1 MARYAI
7 SAEGAASMRALAKQL
22 YTEANS
28 ILEASATLEAKVS
41 AVGDGLGIYEAEIL
55 GIVQQSRNTLKANR
69 DDILDLAQRVLQKA
83 DEIDELISLSWGTAT
98 VGAIASGGGDV
109 ENTIRTVSD
118 FDSTSDGTARP
129 KLLTP
134 DEVNEKWK
142 SVVTSTDQV
151 LENYRD
157 ALTARGIQDNKLLDK
172 FLQVQ
177 RAKMLKYE
185 AAVLD
190 EASGHGAVKD
200 EDRYTYRIAGACGE
214 YGFDSLANEYGA
226 FCLDDTSKW
235 IKDINPNFY
244 DPFTLPS
251 RNPYHVNCGSCAF
264 AVDTRLSGGDDLVA
278 TQNNIGTD
286 RAMEMATG
294 KRCVYMPLE
303 SIEDHLR
310 NQGAGSHLIVGINRG
325 PAPNGCPQSGHW
337 FNAFFDGV
345 NFHTIDG
352 QSGEILEWPYDYG
365 DITEWCALV

>member
-1 MARYAI
+1 MSELGHIIENVQAI
-7 SAEGAASMRALAKQL
+7 TNNLSQTQQSALAW
-22 YTEANS
+22 
-28 ILEASATLEAKVS
+28 
-41 AVGDGLGIYEAEIL
+41 
-55 GIVQQSRNTLKANR
+55 NR
-69 DDILDLAQRVLQKA
+69 QLAQNISYI
-83 DEIDELISLSWGTAT
+83 IDQVGSTSQTDIKDCLVALRSAINFVSKMQEALGVSISVANLWIEKNSGAGAT
-98 VGAIASGGGDV
+98 FPISNNVMTFV
-109 ENTIRTVSD
+109 PEFEN
-118 FDSTSDGTARP
+118 TSDGAAQP

-134 DEVNEKWK
+134 DEVNERWK
-142 SVVTSTDQV
+142 SVVSSTDQV

-157 ALTARGIQDNKLLDK
+157 ALKARGIQDNKLLKK

-200 EDRYTYRIAGACGE
+200 EDLYTYRIAGASGE

-226 FCLDDTSKW
+226 FCLEDTSKW

-278 TQNNIGTD
+278 TQKNIGTD
-286 RAMEMATG
+286 HAMEIATG
-294 KRCVYMPLE
+294 KQCVYMPLE
-303 SIEDHLR
+303 SIEDYLR

-352 QSGEILEWPYDYG
+352 QSAEILEWPYDYG
-365 DITEWCALV
+365 DITEWCALI

>member
-1 MARYAI
+1 MATLQDIGTNVQAIHKSLEQGQSYLLACVASCKQYADQI
-7 SAEGAASMRALAKQL
+7 RSGIDGTTSAEYSQIQALIQTSLDCINKTVLTISNADGILDRWSQERMGVSLGGIMETTPPNLTTMPDFEDASDGAAQ
-22 YTEANS
+22 
-28 ILEASATLEAKVS
+28 
-41 AVGDGLGIYEAEIL
+41 
-55 GIVQQSRNTLKANR
+55 
-69 DDILDLAQRVLQKA
+69 
-83 DEIDELISLSWGTAT
+83 
-98 VGAIASGGGDV
+98 
-109 ENTIRTVSD
+109 
-118 FDSTSDGTARP
+118 P

-134 DEVNEKWK
+134 DEVNERWK
-142 SVVTSTDQV
+142 SVVNSTDQV

-200 EDRYTYRIAGACGE
+200 EDLYTYRIAGASGE

-244 DPFTLPS
+244 DPFILPS

-278 TQNNIGTD
+278 TQKNIGTD
-286 RAMEMATG
+286 HAMEMATG

-303 SIEDHLR
+303 SIEDYLR

-337 FNAFFDGV
+337 FNVFFDGV